1 MLHRLAVSCA
11 ALCLCVACAVPA
23 FADDPAVTSMKM
35 PDARFGGSV
44 STAAPR
50 LPTTLSLV
58 VAGGGPADF
67 KTTTLVGVL
76 AGPSAN
82 AEVASLTKQFGAPTV
97 KQFIST
103 FDFVIADALRL
114 VKENNIALPAAPSP
128 DPKDGK
134 ALSAALYSTGVDSAS
149 GTYNVEYMLDNLV
162 SHPLHVQ
169 IMKDIDARYGVA
181 ADANYHLALLQVMK
195 DLKSAYSL

>member
-1 MLHRLAVSCA
+1 MPHRFAASCA
-11 ALCLCVACAVPA
+11 ALCLSVACAAPA
-23 FADDPAVTSMKM
+23 FAGDSAMTSMKM

-44 STAAPR
+44 STAAPQ

-76 AGPSAN
+76 AGPNAN

-97 KQFIST
+97 KQFITT

-114 VKENNIALPAAPSP
+114 LKENNITLPAAPTP

-134 ALSAALYSTGVDSAS
+134 ALSAALYTAGVDGTN

-169 IMKDIDARYGVA
+169 IMKDIDAKYGVA
-181 ADANYHLALLQVMK
+181 ADANYHVALLQVMK

>member
-1 MLHRLAVSCA
+1 MFHRFAASCA
-11 ALCLCVACAVPA
+11 ALCLSVACAGPA
-23 FADDPAVTSMKM
+23 FAGDSAMTSMNM

-58 VAGGGPADF
+58 VAGGCPTDF

-76 AGPSAN
+76 AGSNAN
-82 AEVASLTKQFGAPTV
+82 AEVAGLTKQFGAPTV
-97 KQFIST
+97 KQFITT
-103 FDFVIADALRL
+103 FDFVIADTLRL
-114 VKENNIALPAAPSP
+114 VKENNIVLPAAPVP

-134 ALSAALYSTGVDSAS
+134 ALSAALYNAGVDGTT

-169 IMKDIDARYGVA
+169 IMKDIDAKYGVA
-181 ADANYHLALLQVMK
+181 ADANYHIALLQVMK
-195 DLKSAYSL
+195 DLKAAYAL